1 MHICT
6 FRMKKFSAEHF
17 ILLFLLLCP
26 CRMFILPKNIGNISS
41 ESAFFISNWLL
52 SAHNFSV
59 VSDPLVDD
67 VDLDGKVDV
76 YFSTVDGTLY
86 GIKNVFKCITER
98 ACTTYHGNW
107 PIMHTS
113 EIFFS
118 PPHSVDLYGNGEK
131 LIIFT
136 SHHGTVFVYDHLG
149 NTISHFQIP
158 DIILDRNA
166 LFTENLD
173 QNLMDSIRW
182 ASVDDDD
189 RKKNLRLHPL
199 VYGTPQLLTTIIS
212 PLSENIEDA
221 NNFLYTTD
229 LIHIAVNFITYPY
242 DPIARNESTLGVL
255 VATVVNIPRCALLQP
270 SLQINDADSCL
281 PHFKVLEVDW
291 LSSKMPPYIFSS
303 PTISAN
309 LFEETRV
316 KEYYSQI
323 HSYYSFITTFSGKLH
338 VVKLSALINGKEK
351 KKNKR
356 KKGERSADVISI
368 AYTLRITPTS
378 FSCIPSPCPRDK
390 TNQNVVF
397 LQSTTG
403 VRSCCLLLD
412 IHSCLRLVHI
422 LPMRAYNRHPQIYW
436 TYCPIVA
443 SSSSSSLNV
452 SHEQV
457 SQVTV
462 VPGCQQMHTCSPWS
476 VYTTPDGYAHA
487 IDIETGLPASGYP
500 INLYAGFPNATDLS
514 TSTGLLYQRED
525 MTYWMLFTD
534 AYSNLIHLRLHN
546 PFVTVFYNGI
556 TTTTTNNSSHQHM
569 PVQSSSSSSSGTS
582 SYFTRLVP
590 FTILKSSKSP
600 SFLLLSR
607 NGLQVMTSKS
617 FQHASMPTSLMAYS
631 KNTDKPV
638 VHYADNERSSLQFIT
653 VEFVNDQFFD
663 PVESVTL
670 NANKKTIS
678 YLIKDCSFH
687 HRHHQDQS
695 NAASS
700 NVNQTRLAK
709 RFLVRLVT
717 SFGVPL
723 SHWSIVYVT
732 PNSDIKQCGACD
744 CTIGYLSVENTP
756 IGQHISELY
765 LSVID
770 STSGYF
776 ISFNN
781 DYNNNNPRI
790 IIIQSLWICSR
801 GVCFNS
807 SHYWCLSNSVYC

>member
-136 SHHGTVFVYDHLG
+136 SHHGTVFIYDHLG

-189 RKKNLRLHPL
+189 RKK
-199 VYGTPQLLTTIIS
+199 
-212 PLSENIEDA
+212 
-221 NNFLYTTD
+221 
-229 LIHIAVNFITYPY
+229 
-242 DPIARNESTLGVL
+242 
-255 VATVVNIPRCALLQP
+255 
-270 SLQINDADSCL
+270 
-281 PHFKVLEVDW
+281 

-351 KKNKR
+351 KKKNK
-356 KKGERSADVISI
+356 GGRSADAISI

-436 TYCPIVA
+436 TYCPVVA
-443 SSSSSSLNV
+443 STSTSSSSFNV

-487 IDIETGLPASGYP
+487 VDIETGLPASGYP

-525 MTYWMLFTD
+525 MTYWVLFTD

-546 PFVTVFYNGI
+546 PFVTVFYNDI

-638 VHYADNERSSLQFIT
+638 VHDAENERSSLQFIT

-687 HRHHQDQS
+687 HRQYQS
-695 NAASS
+695 NASS
-700 NVNQTRLAK
+700 SSSSVNQTRLAK

-723 SHWSIVYVT
+723 SHWSVVYVT

-756 IGQHISELY
+756 IGGQHISELY

-781 DYNNNNPRI
+781 DYNNNNPR
-790 IIIQSLWICSR
+790 SSS
-801 GVCFNS
+801 S
-807 SHYWCLSNSVYC
+807 SHYGYAAEVSASTLLIIGAYQTQFIVSLIYLPIVYLCIELFVMHHWFSSSTTTTTTAAGTSTATAAKQWNTSSWLEKRIKV